1 MTAATSAHLDG
12 DKFVMQVYKAH
23 VTKMREN
30 LAHEAESKENFEEGE
45 TAEQYME
52 RQEQEIGEAE
62 EMIEGCIQLEA
73 SIRDKMAECMEDA
86 KRIRGMQREY
96 ETLLRFVDRMWD
108 MPPEFF
114 DNFPTDDE
122 DSDGEDVMDFMNA
135 TIGDLHDTTLMGDDE
150 KVVYVPAPQVYT
162 DPVPPKPVKTVKP
175 ADNNDTVVYQ
185 PAPQV
190 YTDPEANTNY
200 SFVKPDGTVEES
212 RPRRDF
218 VDNETVVYQPAPQV
232 YPDVPAHEYGYV
244 PANRTERA
252 AELER
257 IVEVYPESRTENDP
271 DEHKYDAWI
280 RAKIP
285 EAGDKK
291 LVLKR
296 DAKLLEQKNGTVVY
310 EVLGNSLDSANWI
323 HYGIHVT
330 LDIPSMEEGKL
341 VIGVQEKKLEFM
353 MPDGAVGFKYTT
365 DAPEFTATFTSP
377 PMQKFN
383 DNGRALAS
391 PDFGA
396 LYSTPKEEGGRSEQN
411 GVIFKKDYPANT
423 DGLRYVFSLP
433 LFGGQAPKNFWANG
447 ILADGEQFY
456 LRNQKTKERTDLQLT
471 PEKNITLELP
481 ANTDF
486 YAYFAGSAKPN
497 RDRKFEVAKQDKE

>member
-135 TIGDLHDTTLMGDDE
+135 TIALMGDDE

-212 RPRRDF
+212 RPRRDLA
-218 VDNETVVYQPAPQV
+218 DNETVVYQPAPQV
-232 YPDVPAHEYGYV
+232 YPDVPAREYGYL

-252 AELER
+252 AERER
-257 IVEVYPESRTENDP
+257 VVEVYPESTTENDP

-296 DAKLLEQKNGTVVY
+296 DAKLLEQKNGTVVH
-310 EVLGNSLDSANWI
+310 EVLGNSLDSTNWI
-323 HYGIHVT
+323 HY
-330 LDIPSMEEGKL
+330 
-341 VIGVQEKKLEFM
+341 EKKLEFM

-365 DAPEFTATFTSP
+365 DAPEFTATFSSP

-433 LFGGQAPKNFWANG
+433 LSGGNAPKNFWANG

-456 LRNQKTKERTDLQLT
+456 LRNQKTKERIDLKLT

-486 YAYFAGSAKPN
+486 YAYFVGSAMPN